1 MLSAGTELSN
11 PPSGRMGKRTTHP
24 SDLEIDMPSRIA
36 AFRPFALVVP
46 VCLAA
51 GLLAQPVTVPP
62 AIAETPHAHLA
73 AELDGIF
80 SAAYPADGP
89 GAAVR
94 VEKGGEVVLRKGY
107 GMADLEMGVPIEP
120 DMVFRLGSITKQFT
134 AAAVLLLVEEGKVE
148 LDAPVSAYLH
158 DYEGPGA
165 GASIHQLL
173 THTAGLPNYT
183 ASPEYA
189 ARMRE
194 DQETGDMVERFRE
207 LDLEF
212 EPGSRWSYSNSGYY
226 LLGLVIE
233 KASGTRYEDFV
244 ETRIF
249 EPLGM
254 ERSRYGH
261 VDEIV
266 PGRVEGYQGEAGDHE
281 NAAFLSMTQ
290 PYAAGS
296 LLSTVD
302 DLARWDDALRPGGA
316 GEILT
321 PELRARLG
329 EATALPGGG
338 SSGYGYGFSVGEYAG
353 HRMIHHGGG
362 INGFRSY
369 LIRVPEADVFVA
381 VLSNNSAVEPA
392 MPSFRAMAMALGT
405 PFDERPSIELTGDEL
420 DELVGVYAI
429 GGAESDEVRVLTREG
444 DHLVSQRAGGQ
455 KLPIR
460 FFERD
465 RFYYPDS
472 PTHGRIVRDEAGAP
486 VGMWV
491 SPVVGPE
498 EYAVKTD
505 RPIPAER

>member
-1 MLSAGTELSN
+1 
-11 PPSGRMGKRTTHP
+11 
-24 SDLEIDMPSRIA
+24 MPSRCA
-36 AFRPFALVVP
+36 AFHPFALVAP

-51 GLLAQPVTVPP
+51 GLLAGPVTAPP
-62 AIAETPHAHLA
+62 AAAETPHADLA
-73 AELDGIF
+73 AELDGLF

-94 VEKGGEVVLRKGY
+94 IETGGEVVLRKGY
-107 GMADLEMGVPIEP
+107 GMADLELGVAIEP

-134 AAAVLLLVEEGKVE
+134 AAAVLMLVEEGKVE
-148 LDAPVSAYLH
+148 LDAPVSAYLP
-158 DYEGPGA
+158 DYDGPAA
-165 GASIHQLL
+165 GVTIHQLL

-183 ASPEYA
+183 SSPEYA

-194 DQETGDMVERFRE
+194 DQETGDMVERFRK
-207 LDLEF
+207 LPLEF
-212 EPGSRWSYSNSGYY
+212 EPGTRWSYSNSGYY
-226 LLGLVIE
+226 LLGIVLETV
-233 KASGTRYEDFV
+233 SGTRYEDFV

-254 ERSRYGH
+254 ARSRYGH

-266 PGRVEGYQGEAGDHE
+266 PGRVEGYQGEAGDYE

-302 DLARWDDALRPGGA
+302 DLARWDDALAA

-321 PELRARLG
+321 PDLRARLG
-329 EATALPGGG
+329 QATALPDGG
-338 SSGYGYGFSVGEYAG
+338 SSGYGYGFSVGEYLG
-353 HRMIHHGGG
+353 HRTIHHGGG

-369 LIRVPEADVFVA
+369 LIRVPDADVFVA

-405 PFDERPSIELTGDEL
+405 PLGERPSIELSAQAL

-429 GGAESDEVRVLTREG
+429 GGAESDDVRVLTRDG
-444 DHLVSQRAGGQ
+444 DHLVSRRSGGQ
-455 KLPIR
+455 GFPIR
-460 FFERD
+460 FSEPD

-472 PTHGRIVRDEAGAP
+472 PTHGRIVRDEAGA
-486 VGMWV
+486 VSGMWV
-491 SPVVGPE
+491 APIVGPE

-505 RPIPAER
+505 RPLPADR